1 MLLSFSCR
9 SSCRTRPTP
18 CSPPSSPNNNKIRH
32 GKKREEVTTRHRNV
46 KPRLGFR
53 SWTLTKLNYFHK
65 LSTIKEMDL
74 TEQMCRCAGK
84 QTEDL
89 TSDKSFSMTNGRGER
104 DFERKV
110 YIMCNCATHVHI
122 SVSLLNCLRT
132 RPSHLLLGVVD
143 IN

>member
-1 MLLSFSCR
+1 MRYRSRVFRYHQTLLLLPPSIVA
-9 SSCRTRPTP
+9 RPP
-18 CSPPSSPNNNKIRH
+18 PCCSPSRVAQVVAP
-32 GKKREEVTTRHRNV
+32 GQHRAPLLQV
-46 KPRLGFR
+46 RIII
-53 SWTLTKLNYFHK
+53 K